1 MMDGPACPVDF
12 LNLDEPDQTEEAG
25 SDKAGPATQYLNQ
38 MSYGLEP
45 DHAFQH
51 AQEKELNRF
60 IQSVLNKTSKL
71 HVLVGE
77 LQTKYDDPRAA
88 KFLGQRDAGVM
99 SCSHI
104 YITSCGFPAGPK
116 M

>member
-51 AQEKELNRF
+51 A
-60 IQSVLNKTSKL
+60 
-71 HVLVGE
+71 
-77 LQTKYDDPRAA
+77 
-88 KFLGQRDAGVM
+88 
-99 SCSHI
+99 
-104 YITSCGFPAGPK
+104 
-116 M
+116 